1 MSSNDIK
8 QQVTDILEATAPHAA
23 RRLADSVKYGENL
36 KKDQAYEASLE
47 ILDRLGFT
55 KKTDQSSPTS
65 NLPTLPND
73 VIAGALSFLAKMFS
87 VEPEVKQAASQI
99 DVTNT
104 SQQSRQVAPRER
116 AQDKQPSPSR
126 PQKEPVPEEN
136 DTDDIPFTVS
146 PGLKER
152 AYEND

>member
-1 MSSNDIK
+1 MSSNDVK
-8 QQVTDILEATAPHAA
+8 QQVTDILEATAPQAA

-55 KKTDQSSPTS
+55 KKPDQSSSTS

-99 DVTNT
+99 DVTP
-104 SQQSRQVAPRER
+104 PREQ
-116 AQDKQPSPSR
+116 APNKQTPPS
-126 PQKEPVPEEN
+126 QEPVSEEN
-136 DTDDIPFTVS
+136 DIPFTIS

-152 AYEND
+152 AHEND